1 MRTASTTLFVV
12 LLMAAATATA
22 QQYPAK
28 PVRVVVPF
36 PPGGTADTLGRL
48 VAGKLT
54 ESLGQTFVVENRPGA
69 GGLVGSELASQA
81 PGDGYTLLVSGIA
94 SHAIAPALAAKP
106 PFDPIKDFTHVAL
119 FGGPPSVFAV
129 HPALPVKDVKSFV
142 AFARARPRELS
153 YGSPGNGTQGHL
165 MAEVFRQ
172 AAKIEIVHVPYR
184 GAALAVTDAIAGH
197 IHGISTTVT
206 TASAQIRAGRLRA
219 LGLTSEQRL
228 PDYPGVPTFREAGY
242 RDVVGTVWFS
252 LSGPAGLPPEV
263 VSRLNGEVQRILQLP
278 DVQARLRPDGILP
291 NQLDAKAF
299 SAFMA
304 AEVKRWGPIV
314 RASGARTD

>member
-1 MRTASTTLFVV
+1 MKIIFRIAV
-12 LLMAAATATA
+12 LAAALAA
-22 QQYPAK
+22 PAWPQQYPAK

-36 PPGGTADTLGRL
+36 PPGGTADTLGRI

-54 ESLGQTFVVENRPGA
+54 ESLGQNFVVENRPGA
-69 GGLVGSELASQA
+69 GGLVGSELASQTA
-81 PGDGYTLLVSGIA
+81 ADGYTLLVSGIA

-106 PFDPIKDFTHVAL
+106 PFDPIKDFTHIAL

-129 HPALPVKDVKSFV
+129 HPTLPAKDVKTFV
-142 AFARARPRELS
+142 AFAKSRPREVT

-172 AAKIEIVHVPYR
+172 AAKIDIVHVPYR

-219 LGLTSEQRL
+219 LGLTSDQRL
-228 PDYPGVPTFREAGY
+228 PDYPGIPTFRELGY

-252 LSGPAGLPPEV
+252 MSGPAGLPPEV
-263 VSRLNGEVQRILQLP
+263 VNRLNGEVRRILQLP

-291 NQLDAKAF
+291 NQLDPKAF
-299 SAFMA
+299 SEYMA
-304 AEVKRWGPIV
+304 AEVKRWSPIV
-314 RASGARTD
+314 RASGARSD

>member
-1 MRTASTTLFVV
+1 MRTASTTLFVA

-54 ESLGQTFVVENRPGA
+54 DSLGQTFVVENRPGA

-299 SAFMA
+299 AAYMA

>member
-1 MRTASTTLFVV
+1 MRITSGIVLAALF
-12 LLMAAATATA
+12 AAAPAWA
-22 QQYPAK
+22 QPYPAK

-36 PPGGTADTLGRL
+36 PPGGTADTLGRI

-81 PGDGYTLLVSGIA
+81 AADGYTLLVSGIA
-94 SHAIAPALAAKP
+94 SHAIAPALAVKP

-129 HPALPVKDVKSFV
+129 HPALPARDVKAFV
-142 AFARARPRELS
+142 ALARSKPRELT

-172 AAKIEIVHVPYR
+172 AAKISIVHVPYR

-228 PDYPGVPTFREAGY
+228 PDYPGVPTFRELGY

-252 LSGPAGLPPEV
+252 LSGPVGLPPEV
-263 VSRLNGEVQRILQLP
+263 VNRLNGEVRRILQLP

-299 SAFMA
+299 SAFLV
-304 AEVKRWGPIV
+304 AEVNRWGPIV
-314 RASGARTD
+314 QASGARPD